1 MIKKLLDRKEI
12 YVIISILLAFTF
24 WFFVRQVEDPEQS
37 KTINDVA
44 VTIIGEDILEAQGL
58 TIADLSVDEVSLQI
72 YTNVSV
78 LDQLNRDNLSVTV
91 DVSKLSAAGEYELSY
106 DVVYPTTVNST
117 NAVVE
122 NRTPVKITATV
133 EKLYA
138 ETFPIET
145 IFKGSIAEGYQA
157 GEFTVSPDSVLVTG
171 SVEEI
176 SQIAQAVV
184 VLERE
189 ELTQRFVGDLPILLL
204 DHDGNVLTD
213 LQVEMSVEE
222 AYVILPVVV
231 VKEIP
236 LIVSYVAGGGATEE
250 DIASVVMSP
259 EYITVSGAEEDMAG
273 LTEISLGAID
283 LSKVVGT
290 ETFEFAINLDPSLTN
305 VSGTVEAS
313 VTVTLNEL
321 ATKEFDVTSIG
332 LINVPDGYE
341 ATVTT
346 QVRSVVVRGAQEAL
360 DAIDASQLRIVAD
373 MSHISAVGSTSIA
386 VKVYLDATTDAGVI
400 GDYTIIVNVTH

>member
-346 QVRSVVVRGAQEAL
+346 QVRSVVVLGAQEAL